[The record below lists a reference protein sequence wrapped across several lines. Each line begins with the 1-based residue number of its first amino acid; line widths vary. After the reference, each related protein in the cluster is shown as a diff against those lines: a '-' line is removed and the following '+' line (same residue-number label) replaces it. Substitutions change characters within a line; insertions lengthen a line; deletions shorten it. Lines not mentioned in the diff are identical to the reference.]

1 MKKSTRKKAGILE
14 VTLKP
19 QGVEIE
25 LNLGTD
31 NTTVQ
36 WISDSDLDKLIKA
49 IKTHLAGSETW
60 QSWLDR
66 H

>member
-36 WISDSDLDKLIKA
+36 WLSDSDLDKLIKA
-49 IKTHLAGSETW
+49 IKPNLLRAKLGKVG
-60 QSWLDR
+60 
-66 H
+66 